1 MNADHKE
8 ELIIKTFHLEFKL
21 LREEIRLNWACV
33 IFCIT
38 CAILIPFL
46 ALLIADF
53 FSQFFRMVVLLVSA
67 TLSIFFALLGLVFL
81 GIVVNLALK
90 LTEIEE
96 QLNKTLDKDV
106 IHWET
111 SIGLFIKPGGDILV
125 DEVNKYIAISGMI
138 CFVVGM
144 IPVAINLW
152 LGFDI
157 MYNFFGKIVL
167 IPITIY
173 SVTAIV
179 TIVLGMKFWYQ
190 KKWEKINL

>member
-1 MNADHKE
+1 MNADQKE
-8 ELIIKTFHLEFKL
+8 ELIIKTFHLEFTL

-46 ALLIADF
+46 TLLIADF

-96 QLNKTLDKDV
+96 QLNK
-106 IHWET
+106 
-111 SIGLFIKPGGDILV
+111 
-125 DEVNKYIAISGMI
+125 
-138 CFVVGM
+138 
-144 IPVAINLW
+144 NL
-152 LGFDI
+152 G
-157 MYNFFGKIVL
+157 
-167 IPITIY
+167 
-173 SVTAIV
+173 
-179 TIVLGMKFWYQ
+179 
-190 KKWEKINL
+190 